1 MNIFC
6 GVQQDDLVP
15 YVFNKILME
24 GCSYTHEGPKGRH
37 RQIHDF
43 YNLIANAM
51 QMALFFLKDANE
63 ADCLELTWFP
73 PNLRQ
78 DTILKKTRK

>member
-15 YVFNKILME
+15 YVFNKILI
-24 GCSYTHEGPKGRH
+24 YTYQGPKGRH
-37 RQIHDF
+37 CQIHDF

-51 QMALFFLKDANE
+51 QMTLFFWKMQMEN
-63 ADCLELTWFP
+63 FH
-73 PNLRQ
+73 
-78 DTILKKTRK
+78 